1 MSLAE
6 DLPRS
11 YLGSLSRPTSPKLAR
26 VSLADLAT
34 RTVPVRAEAVMAKS
48 APLFEPELQEE
59 PSVVAMPRRAE
70 RPAPQPAPDSSLD
83 LLDRASKGMSV
94 ILTRY
99 KQLEEHVKQ
108 VDSWSNAQIQAAE
121 TEAGRWQ
128 ETAAMVEKRLEECQR
143 SLEIMVRRAEA
154 AEQAMHRDKEAL
166 AVLQDRII
174 QAFGFG
180 SDAHDAIAAGLQI
193 D

>member
-11 YLGSLSRPTSPKLAR
+11 YLGSLSRPTSPKLTR
-26 VSLADLAT
+26 VSLADLVTRPVAT
-34 RTVPVRAEAVMAKS
+34 EARATVQR
-48 APLFEPELQEE
+48 APLPEAELPAE

-70 RPAPQPAPDSSLD
+70 RAAPGDASLEI
-83 LLDRASKGMSV
+83 LDRASKGMSL
-94 ILTRY
+94 ILSRY
-99 KQLEEHVKQ
+99 KQLEDHVKQ

-121 TEAGRWQ
+121 AEAARWQ
-128 ETAAMVEKRLEECQR
+128 DAASTAEKRLEDCQR

-154 AEQAMHRDKEAL
+154 AEQAMYRDKEAL
-166 AVLQDRII
+166 TVLQERII
-174 QAFGFG
+174 ESFGFG
-180 SDAHDAIAAGLQI
+180 SDAHDAIAAGLQL